1 MSNKNLFY
9 LASLSLLVGIIGTI
23 LNHQEISFLSE
34 NMITYAFRAA
44 IVLFIFLQLINGSFK
59 DLSRNRKVLQGFIGL
74 FIFANLFKTL
84 RWQGSQLLLGI
95 AMIGTP
101 LFYSLHFFS
110 KKEKGYRDYIKLGF
124 CWTFMLGFWLN
135 LAYRIYSVE
144 LLWSSYALLLILSAD
159 FAIRDIFKSEKT

>member
-1 MSNKNLFY
+1 MSNKTLFF
-9 LASLSLLVGIIGTI
+9 LASLSLLVGITGSI
-23 LNHQEISFLSE
+23 LNSQGISFLSE
-34 NMITYAFRAA
+34 NLVTYAFRAA
-44 IVLFIFLQLINGSFK
+44 IVLFIFIQLINGSFK
-59 DLSRNRKVLQGFIGL
+59 DLSRNRKVLQGFIAI

-101 LFYSLHFFS
+101 LFYSLHFFQ
-110 KKEKGYRDYIKLGF
+110 KRDKNYRDYLKLAF

-144 LLWSSYALLLILSAD
+144 LLWSSYALLLILSLD
-159 FAIRDIFKSEKT
+159 FAFREFKPKTS